1 MARERIRTTIPEIVD
16 YWAKHTGECGL
27 SVDFAEAHE
36 RCWRCGCQR
45 SLERCH
51 IVPASLGGEDT
62 PSNFVILCKRCHLD
76 NPNVADPE
84 VMWDWLRAYGV
95 PFYDTFWWVNG
106 IEEYKKIY
114 GRSYAEEL
122 RTRGISPEDP
132 AFKAVLDEQRQKAS
146 YHFGD
151 PHLNIATLAGIIR
164 MPLKAYDA
172 AHGLETERNV
182 TAYINRNGF
191 WQGK

>member
-1 MARERIRTTIPEIVD
+1 M
-16 YWAKHTGECGL
+16 
-27 SVDFAEAHE
+27 S
-36 RCWRCGCQR
+36 
-45 SLERCH
+45 
-51 IVPASLGGEDT
+51 
-62 PSNFVILCKRCHLD
+62 
-76 NPNVADPE
+76 PE

-164 MPLKAYDA
+164 MALKAYDA